1 LSSQAVGIV
10 RPVASFRVNL
20 GAVFYPPGNVSH
32 AVLWKNGDVTD
43 LGTLHGDR
51 FSNAY
56 AINSQGQV
64 VGESCPQSCENH
76 LHDRAVL
83 WENGSIFELNSLIT
97 NRHSGLKLTIAFAI
111 NDRGEIA
118 GIGTPPRCLFDTV
131 CGHAFLL
138 IPCAEITQGCKDDAQ
153 DTAAANQNPAPVD
166 SNPETSTSRIP
177 TPRGYGWMACS
188 AGPAV
193 SHSRPRSLAT
203 GLVAAYLKSCR
214 GRNGLH
220 MTQRPSPDNE
230 RLG

>member
-1 LSSQAVGIV
+1 MSSQAVGIV

-131 CGHAFLL
+131 CG
-138 IPCAEITQGCKDDAQ
+138 Q
-153 DTAAANQNPAPVD
+153 
-166 SNPETSTSRIP
+166 PE
-177 TPRGYGWMACS
+177 W
-188 AGPAV
+188 
-193 SHSRPRSLAT
+193 
-203 GLVAAYLKSCR
+203 
-214 GRNGLH
+214 
-220 MTQRPSPDNE
+220 
-230 RLG
+230 

>member
-1 LSSQAVGIV
+1 MPSCLVSRQSWRG
-10 RPVASFRVNL
+10 FL
-20 GAVFYPPGNVSH
+20 PPGNVSH
-32 AVLWKNGDVTD
+32 AVLWKNGEVTD

-118 GIGTPPRCLFDTV
+118 GAFAINDRGEIAGIPRF
-131 CGHAFLL
+131 
-138 IPCAEITQGCKDDAQ
+138 
-153 DTAAANQNPAPVD
+153 
-166 SNPETSTSRIP
+166 S
-177 TPRGYGWMACS
+177 MA
-188 AGPAV
+188 
-193 SHSRPRSLAT
+193 
-203 GLVAAYLKSCR
+203 K
-214 GRNGLH
+214 GRH
-220 MTQRPSPDNE
+220 C
-230 RLG
+230 

>member
-1 LSSQAVGIV
+1 MSSQAVGIV

-118 GIGTPPRCLFDTV
+118 GIPRF
-131 CGHAFLL
+131 
-138 IPCAEITQGCKDDAQ
+138 
-153 DTAAANQNPAPVD
+153 
-166 SNPETSTSRIP
+166 S
-177 TPRGYGWMACS
+177 MA
-188 AGPAV
+188 
-193 SHSRPRSLAT
+193 
-203 GLVAAYLKSCR
+203 K
-214 GRNGLH
+214 GRH
-220 MTQRPSPDNE
+220 C
-230 RLG
+230 

>member
-1 LSSQAVGIV
+1 MPSCLVSRQSWRG
-10 RPVASFRVNL
+10 FL
-20 GAVFYPPGNVSH
+20 PPGNVSH
-32 AVLWKNGDVTD
+32 AVLWKNGEVTD

-138 IPCAEITQGCKDDAQ
+138 IPCAEITQGCEDDAQ

-166 SNPETSTSRIP
+166 SNPATSTSRIP
-177 TPRGYGWMACS
+177 TPRVWLRGVLGWPC
-188 AGPAV
+188 V
-193 SHSRPRSLAT
+193 IT
-203 GLVAAYLKSCR
+203 FAASERHGISCCVPESCR
-214 GRNGLH
+214 A
-220 MTQRPSPDNE
+220 E
-230 RLG
+230 RCISHH

>member
-1 LSSQAVGIV
+1 
-10 RPVASFRVNL
+10 
-20 GAVFYPPGNVSH
+20 VSH
-32 AVLWKNGDVTD
+32 AVLWKNGEVTD

-83 WENGSIFELNSLIT
+83 WENGSILELNSLIT

-131 CGHAFLL
+131 CG
-138 IPCAEITQGCKDDAQ
+138 Q
-153 DTAAANQNPAPVD
+153 
-166 SNPETSTSRIP
+166 PE
-177 TPRGYGWMACS
+177 W
-188 AGPAV
+188 
-193 SHSRPRSLAT
+193 
-203 GLVAAYLKSCR
+203 
-214 GRNGLH
+214 
-220 MTQRPSPDNE
+220 
-230 RLG
+230 